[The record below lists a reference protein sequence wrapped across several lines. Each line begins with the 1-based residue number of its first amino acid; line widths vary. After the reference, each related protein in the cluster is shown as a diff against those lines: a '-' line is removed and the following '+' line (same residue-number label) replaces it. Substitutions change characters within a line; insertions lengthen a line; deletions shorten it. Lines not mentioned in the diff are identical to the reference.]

1 MACRPPPPVPPPRPH
16 TATTAAAAP
25 RPTHPVAVVPPP
37 PLAVAPPPPVATSL
51 SPNVSP
57 NKKVVEAGVART
69 TTNVAQLEAEAE
81 NKDCELDV
89 EWGDFS
95 SACGGEEKPA
105 TSNEVLNGTASDY
118 EAKGQET
125 LRRLLESRE
134 MEKAQHL
141 MKILAEKA
149 PLPDWAK

>member
-1 MACRPPPPVPPPRPH
+1 MNKSSIKTNKLGGGKKRSKSGDTEAEGSSSSIVGI
-16 TATTAAAAP
+16 
-25 RPTHPVAVVPPP
+25 
-37 PLAVAPPPPVATSL
+37 LAPPPPVATSL